1 MKILIIPKIREPY
14 KNQLE
19 INVDIRLFN
28 LFRKIFPKS
37 KISFAFNKDIK
48 QKYDLLILSGGNNL
62 SKFSKTSYDKYRS
75 KLDDFYLKYSIR
87 KKIPI
92 IGICHGAHFIAYR
105 YNCKISKSLNHLKK
119 HKIIF
124 LNSQKK
130 ILVNS
135 YHNYVIKSTGRDVLS
150 IAVAE
155 DKSIELFKII
165 NKKIYGIM
173 WHPERYEKFKKVD
186 INLIKEFTCN

>member
-1 MKILIIPKIREPY
+1 MKILIVPKIREPY
-14 KNQLE
+14 KNQIE
-19 INVDIRLFN
+19 IVVDIRLFN
-28 LFRKIFPKS
+28 FFRKVFPKS

-62 SKFSKTSYDKYRS
+62 SKFSKTSHDKYRS
-75 KLDDFYLKYSIR
+75 KLDNFYLKYSIR

-92 IGICHGAHFIAYR
+92 IGICHGAHFIANKYK
-105 YNCKISKSLNHLKK
+105 CKISKSLNHLKE
-119 HKIIF
+119 HNIIF
-124 LNSQKK
+124 LNSQRK
-130 ILVNS
+130 ISVNS
-135 YHNYVIKSTGRDVLS
+135 YHNYIIKRTGRDVLS

-173 WHPERYEKFKKVD
+173 WHPERYKKFKKVD
-186 INLIKEFTCN
+186 IDFIKEFTCN